1 MYRLFTKSVLI
12 FYISETIQ
20 NYEKS
25 QDTCSI
31 ISFKKLEE
39 LPSQE
44 YPREIPTKKFQINIS
59 EM

>member
-1 MYRLFTKSVLI
+1 MYRLFTKSVLT
-12 FYISETIQ
+12 FYIPETVQ

-31 ISFKKLEE
+31 IFFKKLEE

-44 YPREIPTKKFQINIS
+44 YPREIPIQKFQ
-59 EM
+59 